1 MRSLEPKS
9 GTALREQEN
18 GMALRERKKIRTREA
33 ISTAAIEL
41 FVEHGFDQVSITQV
55 AEAADVSRRTLF
67 AYFPTKEDLVVH
79 RFADHEDEPA
89 RVVRARPA
97 GQSPLTA
104 LHTHFLE
111 RLRAHDPFTGLTDR
125 PDTLDLYRLLRGTPA
140 LMARMLQFNET
151 SQEVLAA
158 ALQETAATPE
168 LTARIAAAQIIAV
181 HWTLTMTN
189 FETGAAGT
197 PAPKALPAALK
208 ATNQAF
214 TLLSTGLAP
223 VWPPE

>member
-1 MRSLEPKS
+1 
-9 GTALREQEN
+9 
-18 GMALRERKKIRTREA
+18 MALRERKKLRTREA

-97 GQSPLTA
+97 DQSPLVA
-104 LHTHFLE
+104 LHTHFIE
-111 RLRAHDPFTGLTDR
+111 RLRAHDPFTGLTDL
-125 PDTLDLYRLLRGTPA
+125 PQVLDLYRLLRSTPA

-151 SQEVLAA
+151 SERELAS
-158 ALQETAATPE
+158 ALHETAGTPE
-168 LTARIAAAQIIAV
+168 LTARLAAAQIASV
-181 HWTLTMTN
+181 HWTLAMSN
-189 FETGAAGT
+189 FDRCASGT
-197 PAPKALPAALK
+197 SAPKALPTAVKAA
-208 ATNQAF
+208 NQGFA
-214 TLLSTGLAP
+214 LLSSGLAP
-223 VWPPE
+223 LWPTTEGSP

>member
-1 MRSLEPKS
+1 
-9 GTALREQEN
+9 
-18 GMALRERKKIRTREA
+18 MALRERKKIRTREA

-104 LHTHFLE
+104 LHEHFIE
-111 RLRAHDPFTGLTDR
+111 RLRARDPFTGLTDR

-151 SQEVLAA
+151 SQRELAA
-158 ALQETAATPE
+158 ALHETAATPE
-168 LTARIAAAQIIAV
+168 LTAHLAAAQIIAV
-181 HWTLTMTN
+181 HWTLSMTN
-189 FETGAAGT
+189 FDRCATGT
-197 PAPKALPAALK
+197 PTAKLLPTAVK
-208 ATNQAF
+208 ATNRAF
-214 TLLSTGLAP
+214 TLLSTGLTPLWPSVAP
-223 VWPPE
+223 TN